1 LNTKL
6 LKQYF
11 ASALLIATCLVARAD
26 AQQPDSVKIGVNNV
40 ISDIVFYIAQ
50 EHGFF
55 TEQNLKVAFIPFD
68 SGPRMIAPLG
78 VGQIDV
84 GAGASSAGLYN
95 AVARGIDVK
104 IVADKGSTP
113 SGYDYMPLI
122 VRKDLVDSGKVK
134 SFADLKGLKIA
145 AAGPGSATNSKL
157 NVALTKG
164 GLTYKD
170 SQNVNMSYPQQVA
183 ALTSK
188 AIDASITTEPLASQA
203 INSGIAVR
211 LSDDTLYPGQQVA
224 VLLYGSDLITKRR
237 DVAER
242 FMIAYVKAA
251 RIYNDATKGG
261 HFDGPGSEA
270 VIDLIMKTT
279 GLKDR
284 DVFKGMI
291 PNGISPD
298 GAVNQDS
305 LAEDLRFFVAEG
317 LIEKPVKV
325 GDVLDMS
332 FVDKAVGKLGPYRQ
346 PR

>member
-1 LNTKL
+1 LNTKI
-6 LKQYF
+6 LKLYF
-11 ASALLIATCLVARAD
+11 ASALLIVSCLVSRAD
-26 AQQPDSVKIGVNNV
+26 AQQPDAVKIGVNNV

-50 EHGFF
+50 ERGFF
-55 TEQNLKVAFIPFD
+55 TEQNLKVTFIPFD

-113 SGYDYMPLI
+113 AGYDYMPLI

-170 SQNVNMSYPQQVA
+170 SQNVNMSYPQQIA

-284 DVFKGMI
+284 DIFKSMI

-298 GAVNQDS
+298 GAVNKDS
-305 LAEDLRFFVAEG
+305 LAKDLRFFVAEG

-325 GDVLDMS
+325 DEVLDMS
-332 FVDKAVGKLGPYRQ
+332 FVDNAIRKLDRYQQ

>member
-11 ASALLIATCLVARAD
+11 ASALLIATCLGARAH

-122 VRKDLVDSGKVK
+122 VRKDLVDTGKVR
-134 SFADLKGLKIA
+134 SFADLKGL
-145 AAGPGSATNSKL
+145 
-157 NVALTKG
+157 
-164 GLTYKD
+164 
-170 SQNVNMSYPQQVA
+170 
-183 ALTSK
+183 
-188 AIDASITTEPLASQA
+188 ASH
-203 INSGIAVR
+203 
-211 LSDDTLYPGQQVA
+211 
-224 VLLYGSDLITKRR
+224 
-237 DVAER
+237 ER
-242 FMIAYVKAA
+242 EI
-251 RIYNDATKGG
+251 
-261 HFDGPGSEA
+261 
-270 VIDLIMKTT
+270 
-279 GLKDR
+279 
-284 DVFKGMI
+284 
-291 PNGISPD
+291 
-298 GAVNQDS
+298 Q
-305 LAEDLRFFVAEG
+305 RF
-317 LIEKPVKV
+317 
-325 GDVLDMS
+325 
-332 FVDKAVGKLGPYRQ
+332 
-346 PR
+346 